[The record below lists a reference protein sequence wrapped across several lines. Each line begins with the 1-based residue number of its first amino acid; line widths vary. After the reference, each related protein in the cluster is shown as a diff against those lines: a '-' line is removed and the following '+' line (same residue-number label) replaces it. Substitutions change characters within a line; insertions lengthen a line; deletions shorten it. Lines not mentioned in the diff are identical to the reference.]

1 MIDDGVGCLVQ
12 CEHLVTEVAA
22 GRGLGKAL
30 RKLPHRGS
38 KVDHGVLIVVV
49 PLHQRCAGHK
59 GFDNSRSIFVS
70 PKEVTFQ
77 VRGRP
82 VLANLE
88 YDKIFS

>member
-1 MIDDGVGCLVQ
+1 MQ

-49 PLHQRCAGHK
+49 PLHQRCTGHE
-59 GFDNSRSIFVS
+59 GFNDSRSIFVS

-77 VRGRP
+77 VGGRP
-82 VLANLE
+82 VLGILG
-88 YDKIFS
+88 I